1 MPRRPQDAEE
11 SRQIAS
17 GLGKRIRA
25 VRKDRGWTQG
35 ELSDRLGISTEAYGR
50 IERGHA
56 LPSFPTFLRVCRILD
71 CTPDMVLLENE
82 SRGKPGKAG
91 GNGNVERLS
100 RDIRTL
106 ESREVAALQQV
117 VDVILRR
124 GSRPAA
130 QS

>member
-11 SRQIAS
+11 SRQIAA

-71 CTPDMVLLENE
+71 CTPDNVLME
-82 SRGKPGKAG
+82 SEPRGRTSGKAA

-100 RDIRTL
+100 RDIRAL

-124 GSRPAA
+124 ARPVQPA
-130 QS
+130 